1 MRLWGLGLYRIRS
14 HPEQPKRQMG
24 TCSVLRKNR
33 WCKSNINRLCSMA
46 TPHKISKTCTLR
58 YFEFSL
64 FCLFLREKN
73 NPFFLRSIS
82 RPSLLQLKAVIQ
94 SVAKWP
100 LYSLSALVVAL
111 LKSCP
116 HPRVAVVPGLWP
128 PLCPRPP
135 TATWWPLRPSWPLS
149 TRRMRK
155 ARSKPSP
162 ECHRRRPPAFFT
174 TWKRPYETG
183 NQSAS
188 FKTQSPLSSKA
199 FKSSD
204 NVCVWTIFSVHALPS

>member
-1 MRLWGLGLYRIRS
+1 MMQKQYQPVVLNGNTAQNIEDLYAKVLWI
-14 HPEQPKRQMG
+14 
-24 TCSVLRKNR
+24 
-33 WCKSNINRLCSMA
+33 
-46 TPHKISKTCTLR
+46 
-58 YFEFSL
+58 FS
-64 FCLFLREKN
+64 FLSFPSWKKQTRG
-73 NPFFLRSIS
+73 PFFLRSIS

-162 ECHRRRPPAFFT
+162 ECHRRRPLAFFT

-204 NVCVWTIFSVHALPS
+204 NVCVNHLFCSCPALLVPTTVGSN